1 MKIIYL
7 STITAL
13 NAVGLMITNDIQIA
27 GTLAIILITSIG
39 LIFIDSLD
47 TLKQYNTMKASVKV
61 YKLGVITTY
70 IIQNIVF
77 LYMVYRVLEVYY

>member
-1 MKIIYL
+1 MKVIYL

-47 TLKQYNTMKASVKV
+47 TLKQYKTMKASVKV

-70 IIQNIVF
+70 IIQSIVF

>member
-27 GTLAIILITSIG
+27 GTQAIILITSVG

-47 TLKQYNTMKASVKV
+47 TLKQYNTMKASERV
-61 YKLGVITTY
+61 YKLGVVTTY
-70 IIQNIVF
+70 IIQNIVL
-77 LYMVYRVLEVYY
+77 LYTVYRIITVYY

>member
-27 GTLAIILITSIG
+27 GTLAIILITSVG

-47 TLKQYNTMKASVKV
+47 TLKQYNTMKASERI

-70 IIQNIVF
+70 IIQNIIF
-77 LYMVYRVLEVYY
+77 LYALYRVVEVYY

>member
-47 TLKQYNTMKASVKV
+47 TLKQYNTMKASEKV

-70 IIQNIVF
+70 IIQSIVF
-77 LYMVYRVLEVYY
+77 LYTIYRVLEVYY

>member
-1 MKIIYL
+1 MKVIYL

-47 TLKQYNTMKASVKV
+47 TLKQYNTMKASEKV

-70 IIQNIVF
+70 IIQSVVF

>member
-27 GTLAIILITSIG
+27 GTLAIILITSVG

-47 TLKQYNTMKASVKV
+47 TLKQYNTMKSSERV

-70 IIQNIVF
+70 IIQNIIF
-77 LYMVYRVLEVYY
+77 LYALYRAIEVYY

>member
-27 GTLAIILITSIG
+27 GTLAIILITSVG

-47 TLKQYNTMKASVKV
+47 TLKQYNTMKASERV
-61 YKLGVITTY
+61 YKLGVVTTY
-70 IIQNIVF
+70 IIQNIVL
-77 LYMVYRVLEVYY
+77 LYTVYRIITVYY

>member
-27 GTLAIILITSIG
+27 GTLVIILITSIG
-39 LIFIDSLD
+39 LIFLDSLD
-47 TLKQYNTMKASVKV
+47 TLKQYNTMKASERI
-61 YKLGVITTY
+61 YKLGVVTTY

-77 LYMVYRVLEVYY
+77 LYMIYRVLEVYY

>member
-47 TLKQYNTMKASVKV
+47 TLKQYKTMKASVKV

-70 IIQNIVF
+70 IIQSIVF

>member
-1 MKIIYL
+1 MKTIYL

-27 GTLAIILITSIG
+27 GTLAIILITSVG

-47 TLKQYNTMKASVKV
+47 TLKQYNTMKASERI

-70 IIQNIVF
+70 IIQNIVL
-77 LYMVYRVLEVYY
+77 LYTIYRIIMVYY

>member
-47 TLKQYNTMKASVKV
+47 TLKQYNTMKASEKV

-77 LYMVYRVLEVYY
+77 LYMIYRVLEVYY

>member
-27 GTLAIILITSIG
+27 GTLVIILITSIG

-47 TLKQYNTMKASVKV
+47 TLKQYNTMKASEKV

-70 IIQNIVF
+70 IIQSIVF
-77 LYMVYRVLEVYY
+77 LYMIYRVLEVYY

>member
-47 TLKQYNTMKASVKV
+47 TLKQYNTMKAYEKV

-70 IIQNIVF
+70 IIQSIVF
-77 LYMVYRVLEVYY
+77 LYMIYRVLEVYY

>member
-47 TLKQYNTMKASVKV
+47 TLKQYKTMKASVKV
-61 YKLGVITTY
+61 YKLGVMTTY
-70 IIQNIVF
+70 IIQSIVF
-77 LYMVYRVLEVYY
+77 LYMIYRVLEVYY

>member
-7 STITAL
+7 SIITAL

-27 GTLAIILITSIG
+27 GTLAIILITSVG

-47 TLKQYNTMKASVKV
+47 TLKQYNTMKASERV

-70 IIQNIVF
+70 IIQNIVL
-77 LYMVYRVLEVYY
+77 LYTIYRIITVYY

>member
-47 TLKQYNTMKASVKV
+47 TLKQHRTMKASEKV

-77 LYMVYRVLEVYY
+77 LYMIYRVLEVYY

>member
-47 TLKQYNTMKASVKV
+47 TLKQYNTMKTSERV
-61 YKLGVITTY
+61 YKLGVVTTY
-70 IIQNIVF
+70 IIQNIIF
-77 LYMVYRVLEVYY
+77 LYALYRIIEVYY

>member
-7 STITAL
+7 STIIAL

-39 LIFIDSLD
+39 LIFLDSLD
-47 TLKQYNTMKASVKV
+47 TLKQYNTMKASERV

-70 IIQNIVF
+70 IIQNIVL
-77 LYMVYRVLEVYY
+77 LYTIYRIITVYY

>member
-47 TLKQYNTMKASVKV
+47 TLKQYNTMKASERI

-70 IIQNIVF
+70 IIQNIVL
-77 LYMVYRVLEVYY
+77 LYTIYRVIEVYY

>member
-47 TLKQYNTMKASVKV
+47 TLKQHRTMKASEKV
-61 YKLGVITTY
+61 YKLGAITTY
-70 IIQNIVF
+70 IIQSIVF

>member
-1 MKIIYL
+1 MKILYL

-47 TLKQYNTMKASVKV
+47 TLKQYNTMKASERV

-70 IIQNIVF
+70 IIQNIVL
-77 LYMVYRVLEVYY
+77 LYTIYRIIAVYY

>member
-27 GTLAIILITSIG
+27 GTLAIILIASIG

-47 TLKQYNTMKASVKV
+47 TLKQYNTMKASERV

-70 IIQNIVF
+70 IIQNIVL
-77 LYMVYRVLEVYY
+77 LYTIYRIITVYY

>member
-47 TLKQYNTMKASVKV
+47 TLKQYNTMKASEKV

-70 IIQNIVF
+70 IIQSIVF
-77 LYMVYRVLEVYY
+77 LYTVYRVLEVYY

>member
-1 MKIIYL
+1 MKTIYL

-27 GTLAIILITSIG
+27 GTLAIILITSVG

-47 TLKQYNTMKASVKV
+47 TLKQYNTMKASERV

-70 IIQNIVF
+70 IIQNIVL
-77 LYMVYRVLEVYY
+77 LYTVYRIITVYY

>member
-1 MKIIYL
+1 MKVIYL

-27 GTLAIILITSIG
+27 GTLAIILITSVG

-47 TLKQYNTMKASVKV
+47 TLKQYKTMKASVKV

-70 IIQNIVF
+70 IIQSIVF
-77 LYMVYRVLEVYY
+77 LYMIYRVLEVYY

>member
-27 GTLAIILITSIG
+27 GTLAIILITSVG

-47 TLKQYNTMKASVKV
+47 TLKQYNTMKASEKV

-70 IIQNIVF
+70 IIQSIVF

>member
-47 TLKQYNTMKASVKV
+47 TLKQYNTMKASERI
-61 YKLGVITTY
+61 YKLGVVTTY
-70 IIQNIVF
+70 IIQNIVL
-77 LYMVYRVLEVYY
+77 LYTIYRIIIVYY

>member
-13 NAVGLMITNDIQIA
+13 NAIGLMITNDIQIA

-47 TLKQYNTMKASVKV
+47 TLKQYNTMKASEKV

-70 IIQNIVF
+70 IIQSIVF
-77 LYMVYRVLEVYY
+77 LYMAYRVLEVYY

>member
-39 LIFIDSLD
+39 LIFLDSLD
-47 TLKQYNTMKASVKV
+47 TLKQYNTMKASERI
-61 YKLGVITTY
+61 YKLGVIMTY
-70 IIQNIVF
+70 IIQNIVL
-77 LYMVYRVLEVYY
+77 LYTVYRIITVYY

>member
-47 TLKQYNTMKASVKV
+47 TLKQYNTMKASEKV

>member
-47 TLKQYNTMKASVKV
+47 TLKQYNAMKASERV
-61 YKLGVITTY
+61 YKLGVVTTY
-70 IIQNIVF
+70 IIQNIVL
-77 LYMVYRVLEVYY
+77 LYTIYRIITVYY

>member
-39 LIFIDSLD
+39 LIFLDSLD
-47 TLKQYNTMKASVKV
+47 TLKQYNTMKASERI

-70 IIQNIVF
+70 IIQNIVL
-77 LYMVYRVLEVYY
+77 LYTVYRIITVYY

>member
-47 TLKQYNTMKASVKV
+47 TLKQHRTMKASEKV
-61 YKLGVITTY
+61 YKLGAITTY
-70 IIQNIVF
+70 IIQSIVF
-77 LYMVYRVLEVYY
+77 LYMIYRVLEVYY

>member
-47 TLKQYNTMKASVKV
+47 TLKQYNTMKASERV

-70 IIQNIVF
+70 IIQNIVL
-77 LYMVYRVLEVYY
+77 LYTVYRVLEVYY

>member
-27 GTLAIILITSIG
+27 GTLAIILITSVG

-47 TLKQYNTMKASVKV
+47 TLKQYNTMKASERV
-61 YKLGVITTY
+61 YKLGVIATY
-70 IIQNIVF
+70 IIQNIIF
-77 LYMVYRVLEVYY
+77 LYALYRVIEVYY

>member
-47 TLKQYNTMKASVKV
+47 TLKQYKTMKASEKV

-70 IIQNIVF
+70 IIQSIVF
-77 LYMVYRVLEVYY
+77 LYMVCRVLEVYY

>member
-27 GTLAIILITSIG
+27 ETLAIILITSIG

-47 TLKQYNTMKASVKV
+47 TLKQYKTMKASVKV

-70 IIQNIVF
+70 IIQSIVF

>member
-47 TLKQYNTMKASVKV
+47 TLKQYKTMKASVKV

-70 IIQNIVF
+70 IIQSIVF
-77 LYMVYRVLEVYY
+77 LYMVYKVLEVYY

>member
-7 STITAL
+7 PTITAL

-47 TLKQYNTMKASVKV
+47 TLKQYHTMKASEKV

-70 IIQNIVF
+70 IIQSIVF

>member
-13 NAVGLMITNDIQIA
+13 NAVGLMITNDIQIV

-47 TLKQYNTMKASVKV
+47 TLKQYNTMKASERV
-61 YKLGVITTY
+61 YKLGVVTTY
-70 IIQNIVF
+70 IIQNIIF
-77 LYMVYRVLEVYY
+77 LYALYRIIMVYY